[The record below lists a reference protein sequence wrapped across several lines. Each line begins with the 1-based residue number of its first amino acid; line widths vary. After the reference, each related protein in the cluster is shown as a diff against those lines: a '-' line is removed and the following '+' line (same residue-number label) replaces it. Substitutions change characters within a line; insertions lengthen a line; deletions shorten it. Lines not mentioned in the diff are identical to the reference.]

1 MSGVGRVERISY
13 LPAIGGW
20 AVVVVAVSAM
30 LITAGCS
37 SRRHKSHPS
46 SSITI
51 TTASLPDATEGV
63 AYSYT
68 L

>member
-1 MSGVGRVERISY
+1 MLRLSKVLRDSVFSTVLY
-13 LPAIGGW
+13 ASLLS
-20 AVVVVAVSAM
+20 VVSTM